1 MQRISTRIHSTMVL
15 AVLAGACSQE
25 TSEPGAP
32 LASASVSDPTGDVP
46 KAITVFSYDV
56 APSGASSPP
65 GPAVTTTI
73 SKNPASYLCVMSRL
87 TGRLELYGDLFSV
100 LPKGDRYETKVGGA
114 PFGTV
119 KCVAH
124 SHFVT
129 DPGGEHWLSE
139 SVRVHAEDGATDEA
153 DLWWGSA
160 ASFVTNVMGRFRGG
174 GEVLQIQQSTAGDEP
189 SVFVA
194 RAQSRGVWGDALSY
208 LAGVP
213 RSGRLVR
220 LYGFRNGSWVRGTVN
235 SAGTFEYNV
244 STTSGFSSYWLP
256 PRDKAFCYLTKL
268 GGQFD
273 GGGEALE
280 ISENG
285 SQWVVGVRSGGGQ
298 SVRGAV
304 RCMAYDQRS

>member
-1 MQRISTRIHSTMVL
+1 MQRISIRIQSTLVL

-25 TSEPGAP
+25 ASEPGEP

-56 APSGASSPP
+56 APSGAASPP
-65 GPAVTTTI
+65 GPAVTKTI
-73 SKNPASYLCVMSRL
+73 SKNPASYLCLMSRL
-87 TGRLELYGDLFSV
+87 TGRLEYYGDLFSV
-100 LPKGDRYETKVGGA
+100 LPKGDHYETKVGGA

-139 SVRVHAEDGATDEA
+139 PVRVHADESTDEE

-160 ASFVTNVMGRFRGG
+160 ASFVAHVMGKFRGG
-174 GEVLQIQQSTAGDEP
+174 GEVLQVQQSAASDEP

-213 RSGRLVR
+213 RSGNLVR
-220 LYGFRNGSWVRGTVN
+220 LYGFRNGSWVRGTVR

-244 STTSGFSSYWLP
+244 STTAGFSSYWLP
-256 PRDKAFCYLTKL
+256 PRDKAFCYLTKVS
-268 GGQFD
+268 GQFD

-285 SQWVVGVRSGGGQ
+285 SQWFVGVRSGGGQ